1 LWRQREELRSLGID
15 VLLVSFE
22 PLARAREYSVED
34 GFGWPVL
41 ADESGAAYASYGLE
55 RASFLRAWLSPKTV
69 RFYLSSALR
78 GRRIRKPVSD
88 TSQLGGDFL
97 IDPDG
102 RIVFAFRS
110 AEPADRPSV
119 EQITSSRHRTGH
131 EPAR

>member
-1 LWRQREELRSLGID
+1 MWRQRDELRSAGMD

-22 PLARAREYSVED
+22 PFSRVREYSTDD

-41 ADESGAAYASYGLE
+41 ADETGAAYRDYGLE
-55 RASFLRAWLSPKTV
+55 RASFLRAWFSPRTV
-69 RFYLSSALR
+69 RFYLASALR
-78 GRRIRKPVSD
+78 GKRIRRPVSD

-97 IDPDG
+97 IDPAG

-119 EQITSSRHRTGH
+119 EEIFA
-131 EPAR
+131 ARRRMD